1 MRIPENV
8 IQQISE
14 KVDMLSIIGGYTN
27 LTQKGA
33 NFWGL
38 CPFHSEKTPSF
49 SVRPDKG
56 IYYCFGCHKGGSIF
70 NFLMEAEKLSFTEAV
85 EQLGRQVGV
94 EIARE
99 AGDSGEVQL
108 QRNALSELFRRV
120 AGSFHYLFTQSDS
133 GKGAYAYLTGRGITR
148 ETIDTFQIGY
158 APADPFWLEGF
169 LKKHGYSEEF
179 LASSGLLTSGK
190 NSRRRAFFTHRVIF
204 PIFSAKG
211 DIIAFGGRILEGD
224 GPKYLNSSDSAV
236 FKKGNTLYGF
246 FQAKEAMRKERSAVI
261 VEGYMD
267 VIALHQAGVK
277 TAVAPLGTAFTPDQA
292 RMVRRFADTAIL
304 FFDGDAA
311 GQKATKRCAEICES
325 LEFEVY
331 AAALPE
337 DKDPADF
344 VSEKRLE
351 ELQKIL
357 KYPIHILEYLLEKC
371 ASGGRTSAE
380 RVVQEL
386 FPYIRSIVSAVRRD
400 AALTKLSDVFGIEKS
415 ALVTDFQRAKVGPP
429 KKEQEGTEKKEQA
442 PAMTPEL
449 LLIIASIDSKDD
461 FSYVRSRL
469 SLDDFTQAESRDVF
483 ISLEDNYRSENWNTI
498 ALLET
503 IENTALKEFIIQ
515 KLASDEF
522 AKDRKEIRKKIIKD
536 AIEGIQKRN
545 YRRMQKEVEREL
557 RSLDFG
563 SKENEAKIASLLERK
578 MYLDGELEKLRKIG
592 NE

>member
-1 MRIPENV
+1 
-8 IQQISE
+8 
-14 KVDMLSIIGGYTN
+14 MLSVIGSYTH

-33 NFWGL
+33 GFWGL

-56 IYYCFGCHKGGSIF
+56 IFYCFGCHKGGSIF
-70 NFLMEAEKLSFTEAV
+70 NFLMEAEKLSFVEAV
-85 EQLGRQVGV
+85 EQLGRQVGI
-94 EIARE
+94 EITRE
-99 AGDSGEVQL
+99 GGDSGEASRL
-108 QRNALSELFRRV
+108 RSALTELFRRV
-120 AGSFHYLFTQSDS
+120 SGSFHYLFTRSDR
-133 GKGAYAYLTGRGITR
+133 GKTALNYLTGRGISR
-148 ETIDTFQIGY
+148 ETIDAFQIGY
-158 APADPFWLEGF
+158 APADPYWLEAF
-169 LKKHGYSEEF
+169 LKKHGYTEDF

-190 NSRRRAFFTHRVIF
+190 SGGRRAFFTHRVIF
-204 PIFSAKG
+204 PIFSSNG

-224 GPKYLNSSDSAV
+224 GPKYLNSAESAV

-246 FQAKEAMRKERSAVI
+246 FQAKDSIRKERSAVI

-292 RMVRRFADTAIL
+292 RQLRRFADTAIL

-311 GQKATKRCAEICES
+311 GQKAVKKSAEICEN
-325 LEFEVY
+325 LEFTVF

-344 VSEKRLE
+344 VSEKRTE

-357 KYPIHILEYLLEKC
+357 KYPIPILEYLLRKYAEGE
-371 ASGGRTSAE
+371 GGASAE
-380 RVVQEL
+380 RITQEI

-400 AALTKLSDVFGIEKS
+400 AALTKLSDVFGIEKA
-415 ALVTDFQRAKVGPP
+415 ALAADFQRLRAAPP
-429 KKEQEGTEKKEQA
+429 RKEQETEKKGQ
-442 PAMTPEL
+442 PLSMTPEL
-449 LLIIASIDSKDD
+449 LLIIASIDNKQT

-469 SLDDFTQAESRDVF
+469 SLEDFTQAESRDVF
-483 ISLEDNYRSENWNTI
+483 ITLEDNYRGENWNAS

-522 AKDRKEIRKKIIKD
+522 SENREKVIRD
-536 AIEGIQKRN
+536 AVEGIQKRN
-545 YRRMQKEVEREL
+545 YRRMQKEVEGRL
-557 RSLDFG
+557 RSLDFR
-563 SKENEAKIASLLERK
+563 SKENEEKIALLLERK
-578 MYLDGELEKLRKIG
+578 MYLDGELEKLRKTG